1 MEHLVKEIESRLE
14 FLKNKGFY
22 TKVEMYKNIFQEDMI
37 SIDIASSEKWI
48 NGVKNQMPDHISY
61 SLSKALL
68 LQPQTFCGNGGG
80 SVYRNIDPNNPKES
94 WLAMGREKI
103 PFRKPQQNE
112 TAVLKAIDKIVF
124 NYVKIL
130 LDIKERGLLRYGD
143 LADYDKLLN

>member
-1 MEHLVKEIESRLE
+1 MEHLVKEIETRLE

-22 TKVEMYKNIFQEDMI
+22 TKVEMYKNCFSEDMI

-68 LQPQTFCGNGGG
+68 LQSQTFCGNGGG
-80 SVYRNIDPNNPKES
+80 SVYRNIDPNIPKES
-94 WLAMGREKI
+94 WLAMSREKI
-103 PFRKPQQNE
+103 PFRKPQQTE
-112 TAVLKAIDKIVF
+112 TAVLKAIDKIVQ
-124 NYVKIL
+124 NYIL
-130 LDIKERGLLRYGD
+130 TLLKIKERGLLRYGD